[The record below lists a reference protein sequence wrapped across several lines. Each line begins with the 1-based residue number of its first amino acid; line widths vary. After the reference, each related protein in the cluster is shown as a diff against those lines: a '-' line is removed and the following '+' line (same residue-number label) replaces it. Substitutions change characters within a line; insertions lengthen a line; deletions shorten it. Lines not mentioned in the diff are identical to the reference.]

1 MASYG
6 SIPTEDT
13 DAPAPDTVEVDAVV
27 SRAPWRQELG
37 EKLESNNVHWAVLW
51 LTILDSLCVL
61 IEIIVT
67 FFEECTNEPVEFVL
81 LMARPKLWDHW
92 AVVTAE
98 WVSTGI
104 TCLFLIE
111 VLLTFVSFGP
121 TYYAPGKPHW
131 IMHNLDAAVVIT
143 TFVLDIILKGKER
156 EVAGLLIVFRLW
168 RVIKIMEAVAM
179 GVSISETSTVDHVN
193 ALLAQEKTKRMQLEE
208 QLQQECA
215 KREALEQ
222 ENEKLKGNIV

>member
-131 IMHNLDAAVVIT
+131 IMHNLDAA
-143 TFVLDIILKGKER
+143 GKNQHH
-156 EVAGLLIVFRLW
+156 
-168 RVIKIMEAVAM
+168 
-179 GVSISETSTVDHVN
+179 VSHP
-193 ALLAQEKTKRMQLEE
+193 RF
-208 QLQQECA
+208 
-215 KREALEQ
+215 
-222 ENEKLKGNIV
+222 